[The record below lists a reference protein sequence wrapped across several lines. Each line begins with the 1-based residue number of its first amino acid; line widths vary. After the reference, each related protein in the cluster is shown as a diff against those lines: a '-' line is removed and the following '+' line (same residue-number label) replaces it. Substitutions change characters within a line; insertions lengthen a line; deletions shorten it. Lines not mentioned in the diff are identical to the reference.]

1 MRMKKLLIL
10 SAAVLGAVA
19 CSNTYE
25 VKTAPE
31 KAIGFG
37 TWTETLT
44 KARVQGSNT
53 FTNGDDFA
61 VYGFKV
67 NGTTNNTVFNGEVVS
82 TTNGNSWTYTP
93 VRYWDP
99 SATSYTF
106 YAVSPATIG
115 TAATATTVDPETGE
129 MTSTSITF
137 AGNDN
142 DVLVADKTAVD
153 PADFNKTVEI
163 KFNHIASLVDFKVKK
178 HTELG
183 NATLAITS
191 FSISNIDNVGTFSV
205 NDAYTSNKPVVT
217 WNATG
222 HAGNYSNTSGV
233 KSVATLPTAVG
244 TTGDFLINNLVA
256 MPQTFRT
263 DANIQTVSIDYTIT
277 DENSIVST
285 YSTSFNLKLFD
296 NEDDK
301 DNLDTIIESWEAGK
315 HYTFFITINA
325 NKIDFTASINPWTAD
340 VSGYNYLIK

>member
-1 MRMKKLLIL
+1 MRMKKFLIL

-25 VKTAPE
+25 VKPAPE

-37 TWTETLT
+37 TWAETLT
-44 KARVQGSNT
+44 KARVQGSND

-67 NGTTNNTVFNGEVVS
+67 NSSTNSTVFDDVVVS
-82 TTNGNSWTYTP
+82 TTDGSSWTYSP
-93 VRYWDP
+93 VRFWDP
-99 SATSYTF
+99 TATSYTF
-106 YAVSPATIG
+106 YAVSPASVG
-115 TAATATTVDPETGE
+115 TAGTVNPQTGE
-129 MTSTSITF
+129 MTSAAITF

-142 DVLVADKTAVD
+142 DVLVANKTAVLT
-153 PADFNKTVEI
+153 ANFNKTVEI

-191 FSISNIDNVGTFSV
+191 FSISNIDNIGTFGV
-205 NDAYTSNKPVVT
+205 NDAYTDSKPVVT
-217 WNATG
+217 WSATA
-222 HAGNYSNTSGV
+222 HAGIYSNTSGV
-233 KSVATLPTAVG
+233 TSVATLPAAVG

-263 DANIQTVSIDYTIT
+263 DTNIQTVSIDYTIT
-277 DENSIVST
+277 DENSNVST

-296 NEDDK
+296 DVDDK
-301 DNLDTIIESWEAGK
+301 DNTDTIISEWEAGK

-340 VSGYNYLIK
+340 VSGYNYLIN

>member
-44 KARVQGSNT
+44 KARVQGSNA

-67 NGTTNNTVFNGEVVS
+67 NGSTKSTVFNGVVVS
-82 TTNGNSWTYTP
+82 TTDGSSWTYSP
-93 VRYWDP
+93 VRFWDP
-99 SATSYTF
+99 TAASYTF
-106 YAVSPATIG
+106 YAVSPASVG
-115 TAATATTVDPETGE
+115 TAGTVGPQNGE
-129 MTSTSITF
+129 MTSASITF

-142 DVLVADKTAVD
+142 DVLVA
-153 PADFNKTVEI
+153 NKTEVAQASFNSPVEI

-178 HTELG
+178 HAELG

-191 FSISNIDNVGTFSV
+191 FSISNIDNVGTFGV
-205 NDAYTSNKPVVT
+205 NDAYTDSKPVVT
-217 WNATG
+217 WSATA
-222 HAGNYSNTSGV
+222 HAGIYSNTSGV
-233 KSVATLPTAVG
+233 TSVATLPTNVG

-263 DANIQTVSIDYTIT
+263 DTNIQTVSIDYTIT
-277 DENSIVST
+277 DENSNVST

-296 NEDDK
+296 DVDDK
-301 DNLDTIIESWEAGK
+301 DNTDTIISEWEAGK

-340 VSGYNYLIK
+340 VSGYNYLIN